1 MPRAIWSGSLT
12 FGLVSVPVKLY
23 NATAPRDVRFHQ
35 FERGTGKRIRYRRV
49 TDPAPID
56 EPWTVQPEEGA
67 GPEPT
72 LEPRADVMED
82 SDRGALDRAPEAVT
96 EGIPYEQVVKGYE
109 LDRDRF
115 VMVSPEEL
123 ARLQPEPTRRI
134 EIEAFVDLREI
145 DPVHFEKSYYVA
157 PQWGMG
163 AEKPYALLLAALQ
176 KANQAGIARFVL
188 RSKEYLAAIRPMAD
202 AVVLHTLFFAD
213 EVRSATDIPEI
224 PRGAEV
230 AERELRIATQLIELL
245 KTDWNPA
252 EYRDTYRERVLELI
266 EEKAGREPIVAA
278 PEPEARRS
286 EVADLM
292 EALKASVEAA
302 KSKKPARARARTA
315 ARKPRRRTAG

>member
-35 FERGTGKRIRYRRV
+35 FERGTGKRIHYRRV
-49 TDPAPID
+49 TEAAPAP
-56 EPWTVQPEEGA
+56 EPWTVGAAEPDEEPATERGPTDPT
-67 GPEPT
+67 PEPAT
-72 LEPRADVMED
+72 TGLDQLPAQAD
-82 SDRGALDRAPEAVT
+82 T
-96 EGIPYEQVVKGYE
+96 EGIPYEHVVKGYE
-109 LDRDRF
+109 LDRDRY
-115 VMVSPEEL
+115 VMVAPEEL
-123 ARLQPEPTRRI
+123 AALQPEPTRRI

-157 PQWGMG
+157 PQPGVG

-176 KANQAGIARFVL
+176 KANRAGIARFVL

-213 EVRSATDIPEI
+213 EVRAADEIPEI
-224 PRGAEV
+224 PKGMTV

-245 KTDWNPA
+245 KTDWDPS
-252 EYRDTYRERVLELI
+252 EYRDTYRERVLQLI
-266 EEKAGREPIVAA
+266 EEKAGREQIVAA
-278 PEPEARRS
+278 PEPEPRRS
-286 EVADLM
+286 QVADLM

-302 KSKKPARARARTA
+302 KAAKKPAPAT
-315 ARKPRRRTAG
+315 ARKPRRRTG

>member
-12 FGLVSVPVKLY
+12 FGLVSVPIKLY

-35 FERGTGKRIRYRRV
+35 FERDTGKRIRYRRV
-49 TDPAPID
+49 TESLSPS
-56 EPWTVQPEEGA
+56 EPWTV
-67 GPEPT
+67 T
-72 LEPRADVMED
+72 
-82 SDRGALDRAPEAVT
+82 APEAPEAEPAQDVAA
-96 EGIPYEQVVKGYE
+96 ESPGDAGSADPGQLRGPGDQAGIPYEQVVKGYE

-115 VMVSPEEL
+115 VMVTPEEL
-123 ARLQPEPTRRI
+123 AALQPEPTRRI

-157 PQWGMG
+157 PQTGVG

-202 AVVLHTLFFAD
+202 AIVLHTLFFAD
-213 EVRSATDIPEI
+213 EVRAADEIPEV
-224 PRGAEV
+224 PKGMTV

-245 KTDWNPA
+245 KTDWSPE
-252 EYRDTYRERVLELI
+252 EYRDTFRERVLQLI
-266 EEKAGREPIVAA
+266 EDKAGREQAVAA
-278 PEPEARRS
+278 PVPEPRRS

-292 EALKASVEAA
+292 DALKASVEAA
-302 KSKKPARARARTA
+302 KVKKAPAAGKR
-315 ARKPRRRTAG
+315 RRRTG

>member
-49 TDPAPID
+49 TETSPAPERWPDGAGELPEASPAEDVPAEVTRGPATAGVD
-56 EPWTVQPEEGA
+56 EPLGE
-67 GPEPT
+67 
-72 LEPRADVMED
+72 ADTQGV
-82 SDRGALDRAPEAVT
+82 
-96 EGIPYEQVVKGYE
+96 PYEHVVKGYE

-115 VMVSPEEL
+115 VMVTPEEL
-123 ARLQPEPTRRI
+123 AALQPEPTRRI

-157 PQWGMG
+157 PQSGVG

-176 KANQAGIARFVL
+176 KANRAGIARFVL

-213 EVRSATDIPEI
+213 EVRAAGEIHEI
-224 PRGAEV
+224 PKGMTV

-245 KTDWNPA
+245 KTDWDPS

-266 EEKAGREPIVAA
+266 EEKSGQEQVVAA
-278 PEPEARRS
+278 PQAEPRRT

-302 KSKKPARARARTA
+302 KAKKTP
-315 ARKPRRRTAG
+315 ARKPRRRTG

>member
-49 TDPAPID
+49 TEPGAVG
-56 EPWTVQPEEGA
+56 EPWTVPTEEPASAEPEPAGA
-67 GPEPT
+67 G
-72 LEPRADVMED
+72 ADVMED
-82 SDRGALDRAPEAVT
+82 AESTALDRAPASADT
-96 EGIPYEQVVKGYE
+96 EGVPYEHLVKGYE
-109 LDRDRF
+109 LDRERF
-115 VMVSPEEL
+115 VMVTPEEL
-123 ARLQPEPTRRI
+123 AALQPEPTRRI

-157 PQWGMG
+157 PQTGVG

-224 PRGAEV
+224 PKGAEV
-230 AERELRIATQLIELL
+230 EERELRIATQLIGLL
-245 KTDWNPA
+245 KTDWNPS

-266 EEKAGREPIVAA
+266 DEKAGREQIVAA
-278 PEPEARRS
+278 PEPEARRT

-302 KSKKPARARARTA
+302 KSKKATPAP
-315 ARKPRRRTAG
+315 ARKPRRRTG

>member
-35 FERGTGKRIRYRRV
+35 FERGSGKRIRYRRV
-49 TDPAPID
+49 TEPAPV
-56 EPWTVQPEEGA
+56 EESWTVPPEGMAER
-67 GPEPT
+67 EPMP
-72 LEPRADVMED
+72 EPRAHDMED
-82 SDRGALDRAPEAVT
+82 TEPVAGDRAPPSADT
-96 EGIPYEQVVKGYE
+96 EGIPYEHVVKGYE

-123 ARLQPEPTRRI
+123 AALQPEPTRRI

-157 PQWGMG
+157 PQSGVG

-213 EVRSATDIPEI
+213 EVRSATEISEI
-224 PRGAEV
+224 PKGADV
-230 AERELRIATQLIELL
+230 AERELRIATQLIGLL
-245 KTDWNPA
+245 KTDWNPS

-266 EEKAGREPIVAA
+266 EEKAGHEQIVAA
-278 PEPEARRS
+278 PEPEVRRS

-302 KSKKPARARARTA
+302 KATKTA
-315 ARKPRRRTAG
+315 SASARKPRRRTG

>member
-49 TDPAPID
+49 TEPAAVE
-56 EPWTVQPEEGA
+56 EPWKVQPDEAAE
-67 GPEPT
+67 PEPT
-72 LEPRADVMED
+72 TESRPDAMED
-82 SDRGALDRAPEAVT
+82 AEGTALDRPPASADT
-96 EGIPYEQVVKGYE
+96 EGIPYEHVVKGYE
-109 LDRDRF
+109 LDRERF
-115 VMVSPEEL
+115 VMVTPEEL
-123 ARLQPEPTRRI
+123 AELQPEPTRRI

-157 PQWGMG
+157 PQSGVG

-176 KANQAGIARFVL
+176 KANQAGVARFVL

-213 EVRSATDIPEI
+213 EVRSANEIPEI
-224 PRGAEV
+224 PKGAEV
-230 AERELRIATQLIELL
+230 ADRELRIATQLIELL
-245 KTDWNPA
+245 KTDWNPS
-252 EYRDTYRERVLELI
+252 EYRDSYRERVLELI
-266 EEKAGREPIVAA
+266 EEKAGREQIVAA
-278 PEPEARRS
+278 PEPETRRT

-302 KSKKPARARARTA
+302 KAKKPARSPAP
-315 ARKPRRRTAG
+315 ARKPRRRTG

>member
-1 MPRAIWSGSLT
+1 MPRAIWTGSLT

-49 TDPAPID
+49 TEAAPPP
-56 EPWTVQPEEGA
+56 ERWTVGRDAPREEPPIGDA
-67 GPEPT
+67 P
-72 LEPRADVMED
+72 ADPSTTGLDQLPADAD
-82 SDRGALDRAPEAVT
+82 S
-96 EGIPYEQVVKGYE
+96 EGIPYEHVVKGYE

-115 VMVSPEEL
+115 VMVTPEEL
-123 ARLQPEPTRRI
+123 EELQPELTRRI

-157 PQWGMG
+157 PQTGVG

-176 KANQAGIARFVL
+176 KANRAGVARFVL

-213 EVRSATDIPEI
+213 EVRAAGEIPEI
-224 PRGAEV
+224 PKGMTV

-245 KTDWNPA
+245 KTDWDPS
-252 EYRDTYRERVLELI
+252 EYRDTYRERVLQLI
-266 EEKAGREPIVAA
+266 EEKAGREQVVA
-278 PEPEARRS
+278 PPEAEPRRS

-302 KSKKPARARARTA
+302 KAKKAP
-315 ARKPRRRTAG
+315 ARKPRRRTG

>member
-1 MPRAIWSGSLT
+1 MPRAIWTGSLT

-23 NATAPRDVRFHQ
+23 NATSPRDVRFHQ
-35 FERGTGKRIRYRRV
+35 FEQGTGKRIRYRRV
-49 TDPAPID
+49 TEPAPD
-56 EPWTVQPEEGA
+56 EEPWTLQPEDPDEREPPTGPPAEAVEDAEG
-67 GPEPT
+67 T
-72 LEPRADVMED
+72 
-82 SDRGALDRAPEAVT
+82 ALDRGPASADT
-96 EGIPYEQVVKGYE
+96 EGIPYEHVVKGYE
-109 LDRDRF
+109 LDRERF
-115 VMVSPEEL
+115 VMVTPEEL
-123 ARLQPEPTRRI
+123 AALQPEPTRRI

-157 PQWGMG
+157 PQWGVG

-213 EVRSATDIPEI
+213 EVRSANEIPEI
-224 PRGAEV
+224 PKGAEV
-230 AERELRIATQLIELL
+230 AERELRIATQLIGLL

-266 EEKAGREPIVAA
+266 EEKAGREQVVAA
-278 PEPEARRS
+278 PEPEARRT

-302 KSKKPARARARTA
+302 KAKKPTRSP
-315 ARKPRRRTAG
+315 ARKPRRRTG

>member
-49 TDPAPID
+49 TEPAALD
-56 EPWTVQPEEGA
+56 EPWAVEPVEASE
-67 GPEPT
+67 PEP
-72 LEPRADVMED
+72 M
-82 SDRGALDRAPEAVT
+82 SGSRGDAVQNAESVAVERAPSSADT
-96 EGIPYEQVVKGYE
+96 EGIPYEHVVKGYE
-109 LDRDRF
+109 LDRERF
-115 VMVSPEEL
+115 VMVTPEEL
-123 ARLQPEPTRRI
+123 AALQPEPTRRI

-145 DPVHFEKSYYVA
+145 DPIHFEKSYYVA
-157 PQWGMG
+157 PQTGVG
-163 AEKPYALLLAALQ
+163 AEKPYALLMAALQ

-188 RSKEYLAAIRPMAD
+188 RSKEYLTAIRPMAD

-213 EVRSATDIPEI
+213 EVRSANEIPEI
-224 PRGAEV
+224 PRGAEA

-245 KTDWNPA
+245 KTDWNPS
-252 EYRDTYRERVLELI
+252 EYRDTYRERVLQLI
-266 EEKAGREPIVAA
+266 EEKAGSEQIVAA
-278 PEPEARRS
+278 PEPEARRA

-302 KSKKPARARARTA
+302 KTKKSAPARAR
-315 ARKPRRRTAG
+315 KSRRRTG